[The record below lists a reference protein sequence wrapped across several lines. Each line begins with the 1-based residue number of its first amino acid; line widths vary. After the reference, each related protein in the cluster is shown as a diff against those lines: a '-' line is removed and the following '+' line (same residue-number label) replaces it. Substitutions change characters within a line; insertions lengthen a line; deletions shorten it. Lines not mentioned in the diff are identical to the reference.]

1 MKVRLYAGDMHIS
14 RKDEK
19 LYVEIQK
26 FDFSGNKNGENFL
39 FLVQMFSS
47 PMGYLA
53 SIMFRMPRQYF
64 YGKSRD
70 LNESMVGGKEVV
82 ISPMI

>member
-1 MKVRLYAGDMHIS
+1 MEVRLYAGDMHLN

-19 LYVEIQK
+19 MYVEIQK
-26 FDFSGNKNGENFL
+26 IDFLGNKTLKTF

-53 SIMFRMPRQYF
+53 SIMFRMLRQYF
-64 YGKSRD
+64 
-70 LNESMVGGKEVV
+70 
-82 ISPMI
+82 

>member
-1 MKVRLYAGDMHIS
+1 MHSS

-19 LYVEIQK
+19 MHVEIQK
-26 FDFSGNKNGENFL
+26 FDFLGNKTVKTFY

-53 SIMFRMPRQYF
+53 SIMFRMPR
-64 YGKSRD
+64 
-70 LNESMVGGKEVV
+70 
-82 ISPMI
+82 